1 MKSDTLPYAF
11 FEKKVVPIEKANIS
25 IMTNALQYGT
35 GIFGGIRAYYNKEKK
50 FLSVFRVDDHYK
62 RFLQSINILG
72 VSLPFTKK
80 ELVDITLNLLK
91 KNNPKT
97 DTYCRPF
104 AYASSLNLSPNLER
118 DKIFDFA
125 LYMIPL
131 GEYLS
136 TTKGLSV
143 MVSSWRRISDN
154 AIPSRAK
161 VSGAYINSALAR
173 KEATDRGCD
182 EAILLTEDGHVAEGS
197 AENIFIVHDGVL
209 VTPPKSDD
217 VLEGISRR
225 SIIQIAQDLGIKVE
239 ERTIDRTELYICEEA
254 FFSGT
259 GVQVSWIGKVDGR
272 VVGNGKRGPVTAKL
286 QDLYFN
292 ILRGNEKK
300 YEHWNTVILSETK

>member
-1 MKSDTLPYAF
+1 MKPDTLPYAF
-11 FEKKVVPIEKANIS
+11 FEKKVVPIEKANVS

-35 GIFGGIRAYYNKEKK
+35 GIFGGIRAYYNKEGK

-72 VSLPFTKK
+72 VSLAFTKK
-80 ELVDITLNLLK
+80 ELVDITLSLLK

-118 DKIFDFA
+118 DKVFDFA

-197 AENIFIVHDGVL
+197 AENIFIVHDGIL

-217 VLEGISRR
+217 ILEGISRR

-239 ERTIDRTELYICEEA
+239 ERTIDRTELYVCEEA

-300 YEHWNTVILSETK
+300 YSHWNTVILSETK